1 MSRTVTGSNPYDPTV
16 EMSIIG
22 YLIVA
27 GIAVVLLPVL
37 PFLLAVWLVVRI
49 ASLGSEQ
56 DSSTPERAER
66 ESGTPERES
75 TVTDETETEQQSSGS
90 ADAR

>member
-1 MSRTVTGSNPYDPTV
+1 MSRTVTGSNPYGPTV

-49 ASLGSEQ
+49 ASMGPERE
-56 DSSTPERAER
+56 SSTPERVER
-66 ESGTPERES
+66 ESDA
-75 TVTDETETEQQSSGS
+75 TDETETERQSSG
-90 ADAR
+90 A